1 MKSAVICMFSCVL
14 FGTLICAV
22 PLNTDRSQQLMDHLA
37 NLKAHAQSPLVK
49 ILLEAVMENTEDVNV
64 AVFVQDLLDSRFQ
77 DVTVQDA
84 VFGRKEAE
92 AAFATFQSLPV
103 KAKIQVA
110 TVAIV
115 ALITIPIVIILALI
129 LGGCYEFCSP

>member
-37 NLKAHAQSPLVK
+37 NLKAHPQSPLVK
-49 ILLEAVMENTEDVNV
+49 ILLEAVMENTEDANIT
-64 AVFVQDLLDSRFQ
+64 VFVQDLLDSRFQ
-77 DVTVQDA
+77 DVTDQD
-84 VFGRKEAE
+84 VIFGRKEAE

-103 KAKIQVA
+103 MAKIQVA
-110 TVAIV
+110 TIAIV
-115 ALITIPIVIILALI
+115 ALITIPIVVILALI
-129 LGGCYEFCSP
+129 LGCCYEFCSP

>member
-22 PLNTDRSQQLMDHLA
+22 PLNNDRSQQLMDHLA

-49 ILLEAVMENTEDVNV
+49 ILLEAVMENTEDANV

-77 DVTVQDA
+77 DVTDQDA
-84 VFGRKEAE
+84 VFERKEAE
-92 AAFATFQSLPV
+92 AAFATYQSLPV
-103 KAKIQVA
+103 MAKIQVA
-110 TVAIV
+110 VITTIT
-115 ALITIPIVIILALI
+115 LITIPIVVILALI
-129 LGGCYEFCSP
+129 FGCCYEFCSP